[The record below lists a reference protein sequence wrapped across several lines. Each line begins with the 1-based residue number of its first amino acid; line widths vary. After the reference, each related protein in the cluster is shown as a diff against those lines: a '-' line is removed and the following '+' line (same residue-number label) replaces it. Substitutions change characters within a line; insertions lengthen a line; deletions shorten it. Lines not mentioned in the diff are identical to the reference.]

1 MDSSTIGKWIVF
13 VGLGLAVVGVIIWLG
28 GKWGLPFGNLP
39 GDIRV
44 DRPGFSFRF
53 PLATSIVLSVVITL
67 LLNIVIWI
75 FRK

>member
-13 VGLGLAVVGVIIWLG
+13 VGLGLAVVGGIIWLG
-28 GKWGLPFGNLP
+28 GKWGLPFGSLP

-53 PLATSIVLSVVITL
+53 PLATGIILSIVITL
-67 LLNIVIWI
+67 LLNIILWI